1 MTAAGALGCQHH
13 RSGLM
18 RAPNYAFGSVRLV
31 KRKRTRHQNSAAS
44 DCSCS
49 VHASRTARI
58 AEPNRQSS
66 GSRSK
71 KAAQHPRK
79 HTQQAEDQDAAAA
92 KQQLAKKAA
101 KQVRKLDLT
110 QRAALLQGQKTLPDR
125 FTVAAAR
132 ILVSRTVMSLL
143 FCNGCCNGC

>member
-13 RSGLM
+13 CSGLM
-18 RAPNYAFGSVRLV
+18 RTPNYAFGSARLA
-31 KRKRTRHQNSAAS
+31 KHKRTQHQRPAAR

-49 VHASRTARI
+49 VHASRTAKT

-66 GSRSK
+66 GTRSK

-110 QRAALLQGQKTLPDR
+110 QRAALLQGQRTLPDR

-132 ILVSRTVMSLL
+132 ILVSRTVLSLH
-143 FCNGCCNGC
+143 FCSCNGC